1 MSADYLVG
9 IPIID
14 AEHTEIYEAC
24 RDLLDV
30 LQGKPHKHTAQE
42 LVALLFASAHFHV
55 RNEEHLIQ
63 GWSGF
68 KHHQESHRALMY
80 KIDLLYQAIKNHKA
94 DPTRVGYDL
103 ELLASFTL
111 EWLNEHLAEDRK
123 FVPYLKDLG
132 Y

>member
-1 MSADYLVG
+1 MSDYLVG

-14 AEHTEIYEAC
+14 EEHKEIYEAC

-30 LQGKPHKHTAQE
+30 LQGKPNKYNAQD
-42 LVALLFASAHFHV
+42 LVSSLFASAHFHV

-68 KHHQESHRALMY
+68 KQHQEFHRELMY
-80 KIDLLYQAIKNHKA
+80 KIDLLYQAVKNHKA
-94 DPTRVGYDL
+94 DHARVDYDL

-123 FVPYLKDLG
+123 FVPYLKELG